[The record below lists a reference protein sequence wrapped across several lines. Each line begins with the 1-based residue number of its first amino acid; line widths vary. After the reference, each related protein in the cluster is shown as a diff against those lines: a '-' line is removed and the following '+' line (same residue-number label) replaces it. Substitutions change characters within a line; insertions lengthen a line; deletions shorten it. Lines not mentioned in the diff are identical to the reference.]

1 MAEAEQPLQG
11 IECTSDA
18 SENAIQLNREVT
30 GGEYL
35 GVPTKYSVEDCSVL
49 DIGING
55 NSPVRR
61 PETGAGG

>member
-35 GVPTKYSVEDCSVL
+35 GIPTQ
-49 DIGING
+49 
-55 NSPVRR
+55 
-61 PETGAGG
+61 